1 MTAGPRSKSSSRG
14 LRRGFVEAPRA
25 KAEGVEL
32 KEYTASDLLNGDGKG
47 DGGDKPAEERSEP
60 KMSVNVDIAK
70 VKETNK
76 GKRMGGGAIV
86 SFPLRYVHPKS
97 IR

>member
-1 MTAGPRSKSSSRG
+1 MQYQLRGTTTTGRGLRGQGRLPCRVTAGPRSKSSSRG

-70 VKETNK
+70 
-76 GKRMGGGAIV
+76 
-86 SFPLRYVHPKS
+86 
-97 IR
+97 